1 MIFTGVSKYGSS
13 MCPKTTNIMRKP
25 FNESS
30 LESLLLWQST
40 EYPPR
45 LFVLNVENA
54 FCIVVNGTFML
65 LIVGV
70 VGEYQS
76 LLRFLDRGE

>member
-1 MIFTGVSKYGSS
+1 MSPVLSLYCFGSQLN
-13 MCPKTTNIMRKP
+13 T
-25 FNESS
+25 
-30 LESLLLWQST
+30 
-40 EYPPR
+40 PPH

>member
-1 MIFTGVSKYGSS
+1 MSPVLSLYYFGSQLN
-13 MCPKTTNIMRKP
+13 T
-25 FNESS
+25 
-30 LESLLLWQST
+30 
-40 EYPPR
+40 PPR
-45 LFVLNVENA
+45 LFVLNVESA

-76 LLRFLDRGE
+76 LLRFLDRRE

>member
-40 EYPPR
+40 EYPPPFIR
-45 LFVLNVENA
+45 AERGK
-54 FCIVVNGTFML
+54 C
-65 LIVGV
+65 
-70 VGEYQS
+70 
-76 LLRFLDRGE
+76 FLHCC

>member
-1 MIFTGVSKYGSS
+1 MSPVLSLYCFGSQLNT
-13 MCPKTTNIMRKP
+13 P
-25 FNESS
+25 
-30 LESLLLWQST
+30 
-40 EYPPR
+40 PPR